1 MRKKASRVS
10 TRQLSLDTTLKE
22 TTRSKGFNQAVKS
35 GHCLH
40 SKQYSGFYWD
50 WKLAAAPLLAA
61 LRARLLG
68 FLGRL
73 FSVMTE
79 IVLFREQE
87 VKIFQ
92 FKLGALVQCS
102 KFFFKSSASFCFFG
116 EIKSLTMLTTLTC
129 RSAFNT
135 FNCSKMSGVRL
146 RWQYTRAQSV
156 S

>member
-22 TTRSKGFNQAVKS
+22 TTRSKGFNQTVKS

-50 WKLAAAPLLAA
+50 WKLAAALLAA

-68 FLGRL
+68 FLGRF

-102 KFFFKSSASFCFFG
+102 KFFFQELGILLFF
-116 EIKSLTMLTTLTC
+116 
-129 RSAFNT
+129 R
-135 FNCSKMSGVRL
+135 
-146 RWQYTRAQSV
+146 
-156 S
+156 